1 MSGVPDAQRERK
13 RGKERKGTGATT
25 KSGRTRT
32 TKESVRTGMGSQLSS
47 LVPQKGSPRAHQTW
61 PGRSSA
67 AHQPITSPLP
77 SRRSVSGAQAPTSL
91 ASSASAPTP
100 TTRLPSQWTPAASSS
115 PPRPLEL
122 VVLPTSRS
130 TRPRSDG
137 RRADG
142 LEQLGTDVCARHQPV
157 SDVNALSVHCPSP
170 DSRVSFI
177 LLPRALAQRRS
188 PSPSSRDPQQPAQ
201 VHTATSPLLPSVLR
215 PCQLPHLHTRT
226 SVILS
231 ALILI
236 CRGPPTAVPHTAH
249 LGTIFSHI
257 PPRRRQRPTLPP
269 SLSESRFSAHL
280 DARIHTI
287 HAVAVSA
294 KSRPVTSSI
303 FPGETARP

>member
-1 MSGVPDAQRERK
+1 
-13 RGKERKGTGATT
+13 
-25 KSGRTRT
+25 
-32 TKESVRTGMGSQLSS
+32 MGSQLSS
-47 LVPQKGSPRAHQTW
+47 LVPQKGSPRAHQTC

-67 AHQPITSPLP
+67 AHQPITSSLP

-100 TTRLPSQWTPAASSS
+100 TTRLTSQWTPAPSSS

-188 PSPSSRDPQQPAQ
+188 PSPSSRN
-201 VHTATSPLLPSVLR
+201 PSA
-215 PCQLPHLHTRT
+215 TRT
-226 SVILS
+226 SPYSYVT
-231 ALILI
+231 
-236 CRGPPTAVPHTAH
+236 TAA
-249 LGTIFSHI
+249 F
-257 PPRRRQRPTLPP
+257 RPP
-269 SLSESRFSAHL
+269 SLPTASLAHTHVGHPLRAHPHLPWTTDCSSPHGPSWHHLLTHPAPATPTSNPASFSF
-280 DARIHTI
+280 R
-287 HAVAVSA
+287 VSIL
-294 KSRPVTSSI
+294 RPS
-303 FPGETARP
+303 